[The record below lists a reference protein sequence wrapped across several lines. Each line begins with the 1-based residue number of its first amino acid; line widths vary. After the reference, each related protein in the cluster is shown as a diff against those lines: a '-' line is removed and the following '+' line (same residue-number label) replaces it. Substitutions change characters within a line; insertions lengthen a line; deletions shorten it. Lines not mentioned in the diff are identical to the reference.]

1 MPGNLMRY
9 SGLITKTRAMSGNLL
24 TKEELRQM
32 TELTTVNEAIHYLK
46 GTRSYGSIFQGQDA
60 IWHRGQAESAIVKS
74 MYQNFE
80 KLYQFSDASQK
91 MAFQYVLFRYEVDIL
106 KLCLKSFCQ
115 KEQADREI
123 YVDPFFY
130 KHSRFPME
138 KVKRASDLQELEQ
151 ALLGTPYETIFMQ
164 MHNSAKAR
172 YADYAMSLDLYYY
185 TCVFK
190 SIRKMRSSDLK
201 RILLEIYGTQI
212 DWLNIMWIYRSK
224 RFYDQTK
231 AELAAATI
239 PYVYRLK
246 KEELKGLLAASDLA
260 ELNKILE
267 GTGYF
272 RGKEA
277 FVQMEDEISYKK
289 IIGAMYRRISQKY
302 PVSIAPVLK
311 YIYEKEQEIERV
323 TTIIEGIRYQLPSR
337 EIKDLILI
345 TI

>member
-9 SGLITKTRAMSGNLL
+9 SGLITKTRAMSGKLL

-32 TELTTVNEAIHYLK
+32 TEIATVNEAIHYLK
-46 GTRSYGSIFQGQDA
+46 GTRGYSSTFQGRED
-60 IWHRGQAESAIVKS
+60 IWHRGQAEAAIVKS
-74 MYQNFE
+74 MYQDFE
-80 KLYQFSDASQK
+80 KLYQFADASQK
-91 MAFQYVLFRYEVDIL
+91 RAFQYVLFRYEIDIL
-106 KLCLKSFCQ
+106 KLCLKAFYQ
-115 KEQADREI
+115 KEQAVREI

-130 KHSRFPME
+130 KHSRFPIE
-138 KVKRASDLQELEQ
+138 RVKNASDLQELEQ
-151 ALLGTPYETIFMQ
+151 ALLGTPYESIFMQ
-164 MHNSAKAR
+164 MHNGAKTS
-172 YADYAMSLDLYYY
+172 YADYAMGLDIYYY
-185 TCVFK
+185 TCIFK
-190 SIRKMRSSDLK
+190 SIRKMKSSGLK

-224 RFYDQTK
+224 RFYNQTK

-246 KEELKGLLAASDLA
+246 KEELKGLLAASDLS

-267 GTGYF
+267 ETGYF
-272 RGKEA
+272 RGKDA

-289 IIGAMYRRISQKY
+289 IIGAMYRRVSQKY
-302 PVSIAPVLK
+302 PVSVAPVLK

-323 TTIIEGIRYQLPSR
+323 TTIIEGIRYQLPAR